1 MLPCIVWH
9 VCVLVTIML
18 FMLVLFMVVP
28 SVVMRSV
35 IVLFVGVLSVIVPF
49 MIALHM
55 IRQAAASDWRS
66 SMRVWQSDLP
76 KGRRMLVKRGT
87 FAS

>member
-1 MLPCIVWH
+1 MVPFV
-9 VCVLVTIML
+9 VCYAIVLVTTLLPFVLSMIAL
-18 FMLVLFMVVP
+18 FMIVLFMIVL
-28 SVVMRSV
+28 SV
-35 IVLFVGVLSVIVPF
+35 IVLFMMV
-49 MIALHM
+49 LHM